1 MLALDKAFAAL
12 SDPVRRA
19 IVARLSRGS
28 STLGELAEPF
38 AITLQAVSKHI
49 SVLEDAGLVWRTREA
64 QRRPVHLDAAALQRL
79 TSWIDRYRLEAESAY
94 RRLDAVVAAS
104 VYIDDPTH
112 EGEGIMSNP
121 VVIDATPGQ
130 SYADITRE
138 FDAPVAAVFRAHAD
152 PELFKIWIGPRTREH
167 GHHPLGL
174 PHRRRLPVRADR
186 RGREDLRVPRRL
198 PHRDPETS

>member
-1 MLALDKAFAAL
+1 MNPSEVSLDKAFAAL

-49 SVLEDAGLVWRTREA
+49 SVLEDAGLVWRTRDA

-94 RRLDAVVAAS
+94 RRLDAVVAATA
-104 VYIDDPTH
+104 DTTTPTK
-112 EGEGIMSNP
+112 EKKS
-121 VVIDATPGQ
+121 
-130 SYADITRE
+130 
-138 FDAPVAAVFRAHAD
+138 
-152 PELFKIWIGPRTREH
+152 
-167 GHHPLGL
+167 
-174 PHRRRLPVRADR
+174 
-186 RGREDLRVPRRL
+186 
-198 PHRDPETS
+198 